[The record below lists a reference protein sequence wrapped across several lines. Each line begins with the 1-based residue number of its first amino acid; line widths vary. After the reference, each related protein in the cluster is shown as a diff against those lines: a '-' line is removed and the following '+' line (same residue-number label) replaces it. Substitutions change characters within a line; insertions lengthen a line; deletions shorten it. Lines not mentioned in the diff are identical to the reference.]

1 MENIEVMVDK
11 KFEQLLKE
19 ELKEFSTEDW
29 ELVDINWVLYEQLLL
44 NQLRPPLGEKMV
56 KMVVLGFRGEIPVSD
71 IDDWF
76 RSHRFTYA
84 MYYKETRTKTKH
96 MDMHNLGD
104 EGTISDIAEK
114 LRDVF
119 RNFEGE
125 CSAV

>member
-1 MENIEVMVDK
+1 MENKTVIVDNR
-11 KFEQLLKE
+11 FEQLLKE

-44 NQLRPPLGEKMV
+44 NQLRPSLGEKMV
-56 KMVVLGFRGEIPVSD
+56 KMVVLGFRSEIPESD
-71 IDDWF
+71 IDNWF

-84 MYYKETRTKTKH
+84 MYYKDARTKNEQK
-96 MDMHNLGD
+96 DMLNYGD

-119 RNFEGE
+119 RNFESE